1 MPVTFHHYSDRPAT
15 LTAEFLSQEFDKLTS
30 MVKDAEAS
38 PTSELW
44 LSLIEQWNDL
54 KAYVIGEGQR
64 RSYRLTKDMNDEAAE
79 DQERIFR
86 EDFLPVVDNGN
97 SELTKAL
104 LGSKH
109 SDAISDKFGAQLIKV
124 LDIAQDPMSPVNT
137 DLRIKEGDISKGYD
151 KLRAHGEVEVLGE
164 TVTLAQAKGMT
175 GSEVPERREAAFRA
189 YRGWFVEN
197 RTALADIYDKL
208 VKNRHEMA
216 TRLGDDNFISL
227 GYKGMS
233 RIDYGPEDV
242 VAFRAGVKKYITPVY
257 KALMKKQAEA
267 LGVDTLKPWDLA
279 YDPLLNL
286 GSGVAKPISEQLE
299 KAGRVFQQLSPKLAA
314 HFERMREEKLI
325 DLENR
330 KGKAAGAYCTS
341 FPDEQRVAIFCNS
354 VGDQD
359 DVSTLM
365 HEMGHAF
372 QGWESQAINLVDLRW
387 PSSDACEVHSMGME
401 FLSQRFLS
409 EFFKPDDLQKFCRY
423 RWRDAI
429 SLICYVC
436 VVDEFQHFV
445 YENPEASPDER
456 DAKWNSLY
464 DEYIQGLDW
473 SGAEE
478 FKAARWYAQLHIFK
492 YPFYY
497 IDYAIAELG
506 AMQLSLID
514 AKDHDKGMETY
525 LELCRLGGT
534 KGVLELFKGAGMR
547 SPFDPEIMKDLM
559 DHAMTVLDVSVE

>member
-1 MPVTFHHYSDRPAT
+1 MTVTFHHYAERPAT
-15 LTAEFLSQEFDKLTS
+15 LTADFLQQEFDKLTT

-38 PTSELW
+38 PTPELW
-44 LSLIEQWNDL
+44 ISLLEQWNDL

-79 DQERIFR
+79 EDERIFR
-86 EDFLPVVDNGN
+86 EEFLPVVDNGN
-97 SELTKAL
+97 STITQAL
-104 LGSKH
+104 LDSQHK
-109 SDAISDKFGAQLIKV
+109 DAIADKFGEQLIKV
-124 LDIAQDPMSPVNT
+124 LEIAQDPMSPVNT
-137 DLRIKEGDISKGYD
+137 DLRIKEGEISKGYD

-175 GSEVPERREAAFRA
+175 GSEDSKRREAAFRA

-197 RTALADIYDKL
+197 RPALADIYDKL

-216 TRLGDDNFISL
+216 KRLNDENFISL

-267 LGVDTLKPWDLA
+267 LGTPTLKPWDLA

-286 GSGVAKPISEQLE
+286 DSGVAKPISEQLE
-299 KAGRVFQQLSPKLAA
+299 KAGRVFEKLSPKLAA
-314 HFERMREEKLI
+314 HFERMREEQLI

-341 FPDEQRVAIFCNS
+341 FPDERRVAIFCNS

-372 QGWESQAINLVDLRW
+372 QGWESQAIDLVDLRW

-409 EFFKPDDLQKFCRY
+409 EFFGPEDLQKFCRY

-445 YENPEASPDER
+445 YKNPEASPDER
-456 DAKWNSLY
+456 DAEWNRLY

-473 SGAEE
+473 EGAEE

-514 AKDHDKGMETY
+514 AKDHDQGMETY

-547 SPFDPEIMKDLM
+547 SPFDPEIMRDLM
-559 DHAMTVLDVSVE
+559 EHAKTVLDVE